1 MCIVFMYRFYL
12 ILAIIILMN
21 KGLEKFDDLVESFEM
36 LPTIGKKS
44 AIRLAYHIVTEN
56 TYIGMKLAHSI
67 ETAVRDIKECSRCHA
82 MSENEICEICLDED
96 RDDLTLCI
104 VQSAKDIFIMEESKQ
119 FSGKYF
125 VIASLEEHI
134 IDDLLKLVNKSE
146 VNHIL
151 FAITPSLANDAFI
164 LYIEDRLK
172 NKEITFTKIAQ
183 GIPTGVSLENVDILS
198 LSKAIT
204 GQIKI

>member
-1 MCIVFMYRFYL
+1 MCIIFNDRFYL

-21 KGLEKFDDLVESFEM
+21 KGLEKFYDLVESFEM

-67 ETAVRDIKECSRCHA
+67 ETAVRDIRQCTKCHA

-96 RDDLTLCI
+96 RDNETLCI
-104 VQSAKDIFIMEESKQ
+104 IQSAKDIFIIEESKQ
-119 FSGKYF
+119 FGGKYF
-125 VIASLEEHI
+125 VIESLEDNI
-134 IDDLLKLVNKSE
+134 IQDLLKLVEKSE
-146 VNHIL
+146 VKHIL
-151 FAITPSLANDAFI
+151 FAVTPSLANDAFI

-172 NKEITFTKIAQ
+172 NKNITFTKIAQ
-183 GIPTGVSLENVDILS
+183 GVPTGVSLENVDILS

>member
-1 MCIVFMYRFYL
+1 
-12 ILAIIILMN
+12 MN
-21 KGLEKFDDLVESFEM
+21 KGLEKFYDLVESFEM

-56 TYIGMKLAHSI
+56 SYIGMKLAHSI
-67 ETAVRDIKECSRCHA
+67 ETAVRDIKQCVRCHA

-96 RDDLTLCI
+96 RDHTTLCI
-104 VQSAKDIFIMEESKQ
+104 VQSAKDIFTIEESKQ

-125 VIASLEEHI
+125 VIESLEEDI
-134 IDDLLKLVNKSE
+134 LKDLIKLVNKSE
-146 VNHIL
+146 INNIL

-172 NKEITFTKIAQ
+172 DKNITFTKIAQ

>member
-1 MCIVFMYRFYL
+1 MCIIFNDRFYL

-21 KGLEKFDDLVESFEM
+21 KGLEKFYDLVESFEM

-67 ETAVRDIKECSRCHA
+67 ETAVRDIKQCTKCYA

-96 RDDLTLCI
+96 RDEKTLCI
-104 VQSAKDIFIMEESKQ
+104 VQSAKDIFIIEESKQ

-125 VIASLEEHI
+125 VIESLEDQI
-134 IDDLLKLVNKSE
+134 IADLLKLVEKSE

-151 FAITPSLANDAFI
+151 FAVTPSLANDAFI

-172 NKEITFTKIAQ
+172 NKNITFTKIAQ
-183 GIPTGVSLENVDILS
+183 RCSYW
-198 LSKAIT
+198 SKFR
-204 GQIKI
+204 KC

>member
-1 MCIVFMYRFYL
+1 MCIIFNDRFYL

-21 KGLEKFDDLVESFEM
+21 KGLEKFYDLVESFEM

-67 ETAVRDIKECSRCHA
+67 ETAVRDIKQCTKCYA

-96 RDDLTLCI
+96 RDEKTLCI
-104 VQSAKDIFIMEESKQ
+104 VQSAKDIFIIEESKQ

-125 VIASLEEHI
+125 VIESLEDEI
-134 IDDLLKLVNKSE
+134 ITNLVKLVEKAE

-151 FAITPSLANDAFI
+151 FAVTPSLANDAFI

-172 NKEITFTKIAQ
+172 NRDITFTKIAQ
-183 GIPTGVSLENVDILS
+183 GVPTGVSLENVDILS

>member
-1 MCIVFMYRFYL
+1 
-12 ILAIIILMN
+12 MN
-21 KGLEKFDDLVESFEM
+21 KGLEKFYDLVESFEM

-56 TYIGMKLAHSI
+56 TFIGMKLAHSI
-67 ETAVRDIKECSRCHA
+67 ETAVRDIKQCVKCHA

-96 RDDLTLCI
+96 RDHTTLCI
-104 VQSAKDIFIMEESKQ
+104 VQSAKDIFTIEESKQ

-125 VIASLEEHI
+125 VIESLEEDI
-134 IDDLLKLVNKSE
+134 INDLINLTNKSE
-146 VNHIL
+146 VNNIL

-172 NKEITFTKIAQ
+172 DKNITFTKIAQ

-198 LSKAIT
+198 LSKAIV